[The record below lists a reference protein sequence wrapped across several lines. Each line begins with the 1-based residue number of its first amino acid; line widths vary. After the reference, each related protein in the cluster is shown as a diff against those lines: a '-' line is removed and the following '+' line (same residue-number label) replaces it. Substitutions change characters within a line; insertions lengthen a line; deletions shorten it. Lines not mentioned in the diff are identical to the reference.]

1 MRWRNFHIWR
11 KKLPHWRAD
20 DVTYY
25 VTFRSQRPLDEGERD
40 QLRNALLRPD
50 GRKWDVEI
58 LVILPE
64 RTEILIRVR
73 TGKGGEPIELSD
85 VVEKAK
91 AKAGKAIVKKTGE
104 RFPPFYSESY
114 DRIMRDAAEFEE
126 NWLRILGSPVDE
138 GWVEDPSDYAW
149 LYVRS
154 PAFPSND

>member
-50 GRKWDVEI
+50 GQKWDVEI
-58 LVILPE
+58 LAILPE
-64 RTEILIRVR
+64 RTEMLIRVR

-114 DRIMRDAAEFEE
+114 DRIMRDEAEFEE

-138 GWVEDPSDYAW
+138 GLAEDPSDYVW

-154 PAFPSND
+154 PDFPNGD